1 MSEMEGRVIPM
12 IFSAILTTCCRFL
25 RSSLGAVSE
34 QGGDTANQEALY
46 SFSVESGENGG
57 WEVGSP

>member
-1 MSEMEGRVIPM
+1 M